1 LVILTNSMLFTYLKS
16 FVPLFF
22 PFTFWSYSSALTLVL
37 TMFCRWLVLDAQH
50 VSLWSPFCLLAWRS
64 VPCAARCQVSLVA
77 HLQRVSTPH
86 AHLQCVSTLDDVH
99 LPPHASIYPPP
110 RTNSLSPC
118 SRTSRHSHASHCHT
132 SFAGGQHVDHVS
144 FRRYVFHASRALP
157 RRYFGSLRITHV
169 N

>member
-1 LVILTNSMLFTYLKS
+1 MLFTYLKS
-16 FVPLFF
+16 FVLLFF
-22 PFTFWSYSSALTLVL
+22 QFTFPSYSSALTLVL
-37 TMFCRWLVLDAQH
+37 TMFCRWLVLDARH
-50 VSLWSPFCLLAWRS
+50 ISLWSPFCLLAWRS
-64 VPCAARCQVSLVA
+64 VPCAARCQVSPVA
-77 HLQRVSTPH
+77 HLQRVSTPDDVHLPLH
-86 AHLQCVSTLDDVH
+86 AHLQRVSTPDDVH

-118 SRTSRHSHASHCHT
+118 SGTSRHSHASHCRT
-132 SFAGGQHVDHVS
+132 SFAGGQHVVRVS